1 MIKVAITDDHQMVVE
16 GLKYLL
22 SNLSDIEVIAT
33 YKNLSETFLGLSN
46 DKPDV
51 LLLDINLPDGNGV
64 LACEDILKL
73 VPDTHII
80 ALTNLEDSTFI
91 KQILKKG
98 AKSYLM
104 KNTSKEELI
113 LVINEVMK
121 GEVFLTDKIKTLL
134 LNETLGKTNN
144 RFIPK
149 LTRREKEVLN
159 LIIEELT
166 TLEIAKKLFV
176 SIKTIESHRTNLL
189 QKVGAKNS
197 AGLVRIALEKGLYQK
212 SKE

>member
-104 KNTSKEELI
+104 KNTCKEELI

>member
-98 AKSYLM
+98 AKGYLM